1 MERSYFSRL
10 AVVML
15 VSASFLVT
23 GCSTFKS
30 IYRSGSNTAKTISRN
45 VLPGDKPILKKR
57 VLVVPVI
64 NLAGFSDQKA
74 GGLTETWLTLLKKDL
89 SLSITPLTGSERS
102 QSAITFSELGVVTD
116 PLQVKKA
123 EEMGM
128 NILVTQVIE
137 PLDYTAQKRGI
148 WPFRTLK
155 GEYEVSV
162 VVNAVD
168 IINGALILSSRET
181 AQIKI
186 GEVPEGQTTPPVLDE
201 GRLNETLNDI
211 QKRQA
216 TALLDALGAQEWKGL
231 ILLDE
236 GRIKINGGADI
247 GITKGSVFEV
257 FGKGEPI
264 KSVTG
269 KIYNIEGIKLGEIS
283 VTEVTGDQAYAVP
296 LDEKIFENGQII
308 ELKAQ

>member
-10 AVVML
+10 VIVIV
-15 VSASFLVT
+15 VSAAFLVM

-30 IYRSGSNTAKTISRN
+30 LYRSSSNTAKSISRS

-64 NLAGFSDQKA
+64 NLAEFSGQKA
-74 GGLTETWLTLLKKDL
+74 GMLTETWVNLLKKDL
-89 SLSITPLTGSERS
+89 SLSITPLTESEHS

-128 NILVTQVIE
+128 NILVTQVME
-137 PLDYTAQKRGI
+137 PLNYTAKKRGI

-155 GEYEVSV
+155 GEYTVSMV
-162 VVNAVD
+162 INTVD

-181 AQIKI
+181 KQIKI
-186 GEVPEGQTTPPVLDE
+186 GEVPEGQTTPPVIDE
-201 GRLNETLNDI
+201 GMLNEALKDI
-211 QKRQA
+211 QKRQS
-216 TALLDALGAQEWKGL
+216 TALLDALGAQEWKGK

-236 GRIKINGGADI
+236 GRIKINGGADL
-247 GITKGSVFEV
+247 GITKGCVFEV

-264 KSVTG
+264 KSATG

-283 VTEVTGDQAYAVP
+283 VSEVTGDQAYAVP
-296 LDEKIFENGQII
+296 LGNKIFENGQII
-308 ELKAQ
+308 EPKAQ